1 MKYIILKTKNGN
13 GKYRYRMVDTIEAS
27 SLEVARDLLYRKFR
41 REVNKEDGE
50 TYIIIPYNK
59 NMNLKKKEIPL
70 EGVFYGVLQYR
81 EPGDDLL

>member
-50 TYIIIPYNK
+50 TYIIIPFSKDMNYK
-59 NMNLKKKEIPL
+59 NNEIPL
-70 EGVFYGVLQYR
+70 KGVIYGVLQYR
-81 EPGDDLL
+81 EPGEGLL